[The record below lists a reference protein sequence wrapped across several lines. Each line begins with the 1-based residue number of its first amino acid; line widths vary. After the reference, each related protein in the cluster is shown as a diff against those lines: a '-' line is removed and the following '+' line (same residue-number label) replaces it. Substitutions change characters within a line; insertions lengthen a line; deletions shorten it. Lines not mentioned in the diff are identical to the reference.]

1 MRGLK
6 EKKYEYSFEKLEVWK
21 ASIKFAKSIYKTTKE
36 FPSEEKFGLT
46 SQLKRAVISI
56 SSNIAEGSGKN
67 SLKDQ
72 ARFSE
77 MAYASLLEVL
87 NQLILAH
94 ELEIIN
100 EQTLNDLRF
109 ELESLSKQLN
119 ALKNSQI
126 RRQNEN

>member
-1 MRGLK
+1 MSSLK
-6 EKKYEYSFEKLEVWK
+6 HQYTFEKLEVWK
-21 ASIKFAKSIYKTTKE
+21 ASIKFAKSIYKTTNG

-46 SQLKRAVISI
+46 SQLRRATISI

-87 NQLILAH
+87 NQLVLAY

-109 ELESLSKQLN
+109 ELESLSKQIN
-119 ALKNSQI
+119 ALKNTQI